1 MSTLDIIVPVFN
13 EEDCLDE
20 ILRRLTGVRD
30 SLKASLDVSFLFVN
44 DGSKDKSAD
53 ILKVFAEKYD
63 YVKVINFAR
72 NFGHQIAV
80 TAGINNTNADYVA
93 IIDADLQDPPELIV
107 DMYKKSLEG
116 YDIVYGKRL
125 KRDKETM
132 FKKLTAFGFYR
143 VLNYMCNL
151 DIPKDTG
158 DFRLITKNV
167 VDVLKNMPEHN
178 RFIRGMVPWVGF
190 KSAPVEFNREERY
203 AGETHYP
210 LKAMLKLATNAIFS
224 FSTKPLVMINYLAL
238 FVMLLAIYSFL
249 RLNMLS
255 ATILFVGSI
264 QLVAIG
270 VVGAYIGRI
279 YEEAKARPLYT
290 IKDKF
295 NL

>member
-44 DGSKDKSAD
+44 DGSKDNSAD
-53 ILKVFAEKYD
+53 ILKTFAEKFE

-80 TAGINNTNADYVA
+80 TAGLNNTNADYVA

-264 QLVAIG
+264 QLIAIG
-270 VVGAYIGRI
+270 IVGAYIGRI

>member
-13 EEDCLDE
+13 EEDCLGE

-53 ILKVFAEKYD
+53 ILKTFAEKFE

-107 DMYKKSLEG
+107 DMYKESLEG

-264 QLVAIG
+264 QLIAIG
-270 VVGAYIGRI
+270 IVGAYIGRI

>member
-30 SLKASLDVSFLFVN
+30 LLKASLDVSFLFVN

-53 ILKVFAEKYD
+53 ILKAFAEKFD

>member
-1 MSTLDIIVPVFN
+1 MCTLDIIVPVFN

-20 ILRRLTGVRD
+20 ILRRLNGVKD
-30 SLKASLDVSFLFVN
+30 SFKDILDVSFLFVN
-44 DGSKDKSAD
+44 DGSRDKSAD
-53 ILKVFAEKYD
+53 ILKAFSEKYD

-158 DFRLITKNV
+158 DFRLITKKV
-167 VDVLKNMPEHN
+167 VEVLKNMPEHN

-210 LKAMLKLATNAIFS
+210 LKAMIKLASNAIFS
-224 FSTKPLVMINYLAL
+224 FSTKPLVMINYLAGL
-238 FVMLLAIYSFL
+238 VLLLSIFSFL
-249 RLNMLS
+249 RLNLIS
-255 ATILFVGSI
+255 ATILFVGSL
-264 QLVAIG
+264 QLLAIG
-270 VVGAYIGRI
+270 IVGAYIGRI
-279 YEEAKARPLYT
+279 YEEAKGRPLYT

>member
-44 DGSKDKSAD
+44 DGSKDNSND
-53 ILKVFAEKYD
+53 ILKAFAEKFD

-178 RFIRGMVPWVGF
+178 RFIRGMVPWAGF

>member
-44 DGSKDKSAD
+44 DGSKDNSAD
-53 ILKVFAEKYD
+53 ILKTFAEKFE

-270 VVGAYIGRI
+270 IVGAYIGRI

>member
-53 ILKVFAEKYD
+53 ILKAFAEKFD

-178 RFIRGMVPWVGF
+178 RFIRGMVPWAGF

>member
-13 EEDCLDE
+13 EEDCLGE

-53 ILKVFAEKYD
+53 ILKTFAEKFE

-107 DMYKKSLEG
+107 DMYTKSLEG

-264 QLVAIG
+264 QLIAIG
-270 VVGAYIGRI
+270 IVGAYIGRI

>member
-20 ILRRLTGVRD
+20 ILRRLNGVKESFKD
-30 SLKASLDVSFLFVN
+30 ILDVSFLFVN
-44 DGSKDKSAD
+44 DGSRDKSAD
-53 ILKVFAEKYD
+53 ILRAFSEKYD

-125 KRDKETM
+125 KRDKETA

-158 DFRLITKNV
+158 DFRLITKKV
-167 VDVLKNMPEHN
+167 VEVLKNMPEHN

-210 LKAMLKLATNAIFS
+210 LKAMIKLASNAIFS
-224 FSTKPLVMINYLAL
+224 FSTKPLVMINYLAGL
-238 FVMLLAIYSFL
+238 VLLLAIFSFL
-249 RLNMLS
+249 RLNLIS
-255 ATILFVGSI
+255 ATILFVGSL
-264 QLVAIG
+264 QLLALGI
-270 VVGAYIGRI
+270 VGAYIGRI
-279 YEEAKARPLYT
+279 YEEAKGRPLYT

>member
-20 ILRRLTGVRD
+20 ILRRLIGVRD

-53 ILKVFAEKYD
+53 ILKTFAEKFE

-264 QLVAIG
+264 QLIAIG
-270 VVGAYIGRI
+270 IVGAYIGRI

>member
-1 MSTLDIIVPVFN
+1 MCTLDIIVPVFN

-20 ILRRLTGVRD
+20 ILRRLNGVKD
-30 SLKASLDVSFLFVN
+30 SFKNILDVSFLFVN
-44 DGSKDKSAD
+44 DGSRDKSAD
-53 ILKVFAEKYD
+53 ILKAFSEKYD

-125 KRDKETM
+125 KRDKETA

-158 DFRLITKNV
+158 DFRLITKKV
-167 VDVLKNMPEHN
+167 VEVLKNMPEHN

-210 LKAMLKLATNAIFS
+210 LKAMIKLASNAIFS
-224 FSTKPLVMINYLAL
+224 FSTKPLVMINYLAGL
-238 FVMLLAIYSFL
+238 VLLLSIFSFL
-249 RLNMLS
+249 RLNLIS
-255 ATILFVGSI
+255 ATILFVGSL
-264 QLVAIG
+264 QLFAIG
-270 VVGAYIGRI
+270 IVGAYIGRI
-279 YEEAKARPLYT
+279 YEEAKGRPLYT

>member
-1 MSTLDIIVPVFN
+1 MCTLDIIVPVFN

-20 ILRRLTGVRD
+20 ILRRLNGVKD
-30 SLKASLDVSFLFVN
+30 SFKDILDVSFLFVN
-44 DGSKDKSAD
+44 DGSRDKSAD
-53 ILKVFAEKYD
+53 ILKAFSEKYD

-125 KRDKETM
+125 KRDKETA
-132 FKKLTAFGFYR
+132 FKKLTAYGFYR

-158 DFRLITKNV
+158 DFRLITKKV
-167 VDVLKNMPEHN
+167 VEVLKNMPEHN
-178 RFIRGMVPWVGF
+178 RFIRGLVPWVGF

-210 LKAMLKLATNAIFS
+210 LKAMIKLASNAIFS
-224 FSTKPLVMINYLAL
+224 FSTKPLVMINYLAGL
-238 FVMLLAIYSFL
+238 VLLLSIFSFL
-249 RLNMLS
+249 RLNLIS
-255 ATILFVGSI
+255 ATILFVGSL
-264 QLVAIG
+264 QLLAIG
-270 VVGAYIGRI
+270 IVGAYIGRI
-279 YEEAKARPLYT
+279 YEEAKGRPLYT
-290 IKDKF
+290 IKDIF

>member
-1 MSTLDIIVPVFN
+1 MSSLDIIVPVFN
-13 EEDCLDE
+13 EEDCLGE

-53 ILKVFAEKYD
+53 ILKAFAEKFD

-264 QLVAIG
+264 QLIAIG
-270 VVGAYIGRI
+270 IVGAYIGRI

>member
-1 MSTLDIIVPVFN
+1 MCTLDIIVPVFN

-20 ILRRLTGVRD
+20 ILRRLNGVKD
-30 SLKASLDVSFLFVN
+30 SFKDILDVSFLFVN
-44 DGSKDKSAD
+44 DGSRDKSAD
-53 ILKVFAEKYD
+53 ILKAFSEKYD

-116 YDIVYGKRL
+116 YDIVYGKSL
-125 KRDKETM
+125 KRDKETA
-132 FKKLTAFGFYR
+132 FKKLTAYGFYR

-158 DFRLITKNV
+158 DFRLITKKV
-167 VDVLKNMPEHN
+167 VEVLKNMPEHN

-210 LKAMLKLATNAIFS
+210 LKAMIKLASNAIFS
-224 FSTKPLVMINYLAL
+224 FSTKPLVMINYLAGL
-238 FVMLLAIYSFL
+238 VLLLSIFSFL
-249 RLNMLS
+249 RLNLIS
-255 ATILFVGSI
+255 ATILFVGSL
-264 QLVAIG
+264 QLLAIG
-270 VVGAYIGRI
+270 IVGAYIGRI
-279 YEEAKARPLYT
+279 YEEAKGRPLYT

>member
-44 DGSKDKSAD
+44 DGSKDNSAD
-53 ILKVFAEKYD
+53 ILKTFAEKFE

-178 RFIRGMVPWVGF
+178 RFIRGDRKSVG
-190 KSAPVEFNREERY
+190 RER
-203 AGETHYP
+203 
-210 LKAMLKLATNAIFS
+210 
-224 FSTKPLVMINYLAL
+224 VC
-238 FVMLLAIYSFL
+238 
-249 RLNMLS
+249 
-255 ATILFVGSI
+255 
-264 QLVAIG
+264 
-270 VVGAYIGRI
+270 
-279 YEEAKARPLYT
+279 
-290 IKDKF
+290 
-295 NL
+295 